1 MAKLKEGVEIRP
13 FGASSLIN
21 NENLTDNIALYLL
34 ESGKADKE
42 DFEELPKLKQK
53 QNEKDNDKK

>member
-21 NENLTDNIALYLL
+21 NENITDNIALYLL
-34 ESGKADKE
+34 ESGKATKE
-42 DFEELPKLKQK
+42 DFEELPKVKQK
-53 QNEKDNDKK
+53 QN